1 MKDIASQRNITSE
14 KLSLIID
21 GKCSNK
27 NTLIDNFSSL
37 KSSNE
42 SSITFFS
49 DRKLIDDLKHTKAK
63 VVILKQEDASLR
75 KGEWIIVDDP
85 YLAFSKV
92 ANFFLE
98 NDIFKASVDVNV
110 SLGLNTNI
118 SSDCYIG
125 PFNSIGN
132 NSKICSKVFI
142 ASNVSIG
149 NNVIIHEG
157 SKLHPNVTIGNDVV
171 IGKNCE
177 IFSSASI
184 GTDGFGY
191 AQDSN
196 HIWNKVPQIG
206 SVVIKDN
213 VDIGSNTTIDRG
225 TIDNTI
231 INSGVKIDNQV
242 QVGHNCFIDEN
253 TIIAGCVGI
262 AGSTKIGKNCKIGGA
277 AMILGHLEI
286 NDNITISPGT
296 MITKSLNKSNNK
308 YTAIMPFMEHKDWLK
323 MATKLK
329 QKGNQDDG

>member
-1 MKDIASQRNITSE
+1 MGDITSE
-14 KLSLIID
+14 KLSLIIN

-27 NTLIDNFSSL
+27 DIVIDNFSSL

-49 DRKLIDDLKHTKAK
+49 DRKLIDDLKTTKAK
-63 VVILKQEDASLR
+63 VVILKQEDLSLR
-75 KGEWIIVDDP
+75 KGDWIVVDDP

-92 ANFFLE
+92 ANFFLK
-98 NDIFKASVDVNV
+98 NNIFQPYIDLNVN
-110 SLGLNTNI
+110 LGINTDI

-132 NSKICSKVFI
+132 NSIIGQQAFI
-142 ASNVSIG
+142 TSNISIG
-149 NNVIIHEG
+149 SNVIIGEG
-157 SKLHPNVTIGNDVV
+157 SKLHPNVTIGDDVV

-177 IFSSASI
+177 IFANASI

-196 HIWNKVPQIG
+196 QVWNKIPQIG
-206 SVVIKDN
+206 SVVIHDN

-231 INSGVKIDNQV
+231 INAGVKIDNQV
-242 QVGHNCFIDEN
+242 QVGHNCYIDEN

-262 AGSTKIGKNCKIGGA
+262 AGSTRIGKNCKIGGA

-308 YTAIMPFMEHKDWLK
+308 YTAIMPFMEHKEWLK
-323 MATKLK
+323 LATKLREK
-329 QKGNQDDG
+329 QK